1 MAILTIEISALLCL
15 YSVCPHVSP
24 STACTHCVSDCFMW
38 NCRFGSSVCI
48 TLTVYSGIRKV
59 IWIHS
64 WMSYA
69 VMFGLVGSNV
79 HTTAFRR
86 SAMLRLR
93 YSPSHT
99 HSHRI
104 FSPRTRSHDFHFPF
118 RRITLLRTLIS
129 FWKLSADWTRTNV
142 ICFRKVLVS
151 REGAQLQLNTANSRP
166 VRNISPFNQ
175 SQPATLLGILINV
188 NSCINLKLNKRIGV
202 FDKYI
207 RGVIDCSKTEKRNE
221 CTNKEAAW
229 FLLYIVWSC
238 SPTSLHVSCHF
249 FSKTVPCTVPSVSLR
264 RLFFKK
270 ALTHLLYCS
279 E

>member
-1 MAILTIEISALLCL
+1 MDVINCDVRAGR
-15 YSVCPHVSP
+15 VK
-24 STACTHCVSDCFMW
+24 CTHYRVS
-38 NCRFGSSVCI
+38 
-48 TLTVYSGIRKV
+48 
-59 IWIHS
+59 
-64 WMSYA
+64 
-69 VMFGLVGSNV
+69 
-79 HTTAFRR
+79 R

-93 YSPSHT
+93 SSPSHT

-118 RRITLLRTLIS
+118 RKITLLRTLLSFSEALSRLIS
-129 FWKLSADWTRTNV
+129 NQRNLFPKSTSIARRVWATTKYSKQPP
-142 ICFRKVLVS
+142 CS
-151 REGAQLQLNTANSRP
+151 
-166 VRNISPFNQ
+166 NISPFNQ